1 MAHEIDWIHTY
12 TGKKFYPIKP
22 NPEDICIEDIAHA
35 LSLQCRFTGHTKY
48 FYSVAQHSLLVSL
61 ILRDQ
66 DRPNSV
72 CLWGLLHDASE
83 AYLIDVARPVKHLPE
98 FATYREAETRLML
111 AISSKFGL
119 DDKVLGT
126 ADAVHE
132 ADQMALSIEAHQLM
146 GDVSEWDLVKP
157 DDRYRISP
165 QAPIDVEY
173 EFRSIFRGL
182 YNG

>member
-1 MAHEIDWIHTY
+1 MSHDPSWVHTY
-12 TGKKFYPIKP
+12 SGKKVYPLNAK
-22 NPEDICIEDIAHA
+22 PEDIAIADIAHA
-35 LSLQCRFTGHTKY
+35 LSLQCRFTGHTRY

-61 ILRDQ
+61 LLHDQ
-66 DRPNSV
+66 AKPDHI

-98 FATYREAETRLML
+98 FHAYRQCEKDLM
-111 AISSKFGL
+111 AVICQKFEL
-119 DDKVLGT
+119 PT
-126 ADAVHE
+126 EMPPAVHE

-157 DDRYRISP
+157 DTRYRIMP

-173 EFRSIFRGL
+173 EFRSIFGGL
-182 YNG
+182 YGS